1 MIKLNKHITAL
12 EATQEKIEQKMDEL
26 REKME
31 ALEDLAGDEDRDM
44 TKREQNRWDKYEEEI
59 CDLEDEYDAIQN
71 AIDYLQDY
79 AD

>member
-1 MIKLNKHITAL
+1 MIKLNKHIASL
-12 EATQEKIEQKMDEL
+12 AATQEKIEQKMDEL

-31 ALEDLAGDEDRDM
+31 ALEEQAGDEDRDM
-44 TKREQNRWDKYEEEI
+44 TKREQNRWDKYEQEI
-59 CDLEDEYDAIQN
+59 FDLEDEYDAVQN

>member
-44 TKREQNRWDKYEEEI
+44 TKREQNRWDKYEQEI
-59 CDLEDEYDAIQN
+59 YDLEDEYDAIQN